1 MKSICGLDCCDKC
14 ALKAEACSGC
24 RETNGHP
31 CGGSCMAAD
40 IITNKGFEAFTQLK
54 HQIISEFNSLG
65 IKDLS
70 ISDLNLLVIVAPD
83 IPVRLPPISAKHLA
97 NGGRNPGRSAR
108 IHAPG
113 DVLGR
118 RSDVRIAQRLPF
130 AESAGC
136 KCWSESRGGYCHAA
150 GRRMKLP

>member
-70 ISDLNLLVIVAPD
+70 ISDLNLLNGAYVNLEYTLPNGQKVKLLEDTKVYLGNQLECKSNKRCYGVVADEDYLLVCEYGSNGENPEIIVY
-83 IPVRLPPISAKHLA
+83 RK
-97 NGGRNPGRSAR
+97 R
-108 IHAPG
+108 
-113 DVLGR
+113 
-118 RSDVRIAQRLPF
+118 
-130 AESAGC
+130 
-136 KCWSESRGGYCHAA
+136 
-150 GRRMKLP
+150 